1 MLFEQI
7 NSSQCTGICLT
18 GPEGMLVL
26 SGNGSGAEGKECCRI
41 GLAFGTK
48 GGEGPCG
55 WMFPLTLL
63 GVLLRVNSFAALC
76 IHSVFYLFHTH
87 TQDNKIT

>member
-1 MLFEQI
+1 M
-7 NSSQCTGICLT
+7 
-18 GPEGMLVL
+18 L

-76 IHSVFYLFHTH
+76 IHSWYIFLCPVAGERPLVKLLLLII
-87 TQDNKIT
+87 Q